1 MPATF
6 DPETFLAEPA
16 APAFDPDAFLAEP
29 APAFDPAAF
38 LNESQD
44 APPSEPTQNYFI
56 DKAKRAGRSLA
67 QVPGQFVES
76 VGQMADAT
84 GRALA
89 VIGADELNALRD
101 SPTDAR
107 LTAFNEALRTPTPGT
122 ALIRD
127 VGREMTQ
134 SARDLYKGNYA
145 PDPARDAELGSDV
158 AGATGS
164 LAAALIT
171 PGGLITKTATGALFN
186 SLGQSDEARQKMLE
200 RGATEKQADDEGL
213 RQFVLN
219 LPAGGL
225 EAIPWGN
232 AIKRFGGGKIADA
245 VSQKYGK
252 TALRRISTAVF
263 GQAATEAGEEALQ
276 NLWGNAA
283 AKLTY
288 DPTRGWTEGTGRAAL
303 VGGVMGGGFGG
314 TLQGTAEIAS
324 ALDARGQ
331 RLRDQMPAA
340 PMPAA
345 QTDLEAALAR
355 QAPPPAAAVPPSAPA
370 QVAPPEPA
378 VAPVDNAPVV
388 ATPEPAAPAAPA
400 PFDPVAFIAAS
411 EPIAPVPVPPEVLN
425 FNRTE
430 PTFTD
435 LISGR
440 VDTPAAVLYMQQRKR
455 TSELRWAGLS
465 APERAAAHAEFG
477 TQNQVQIQQ
486 GTFPFDAT
494 PSRFAEVVTSI
505 ESARAPAAVPAAPAP
520 EIPLEQQL
528 IAAQLSASRA
538 TSRFREAGK
547 WNELK
552 GQPAR
557 QRWQAL
563 KSEKLAAERALD
575 EIRAKVKDTAPAPAV
590 AVAPEAP
597 AAPAPA
603 ADYEDL
609 LKVEVPDSA
618 ASEQATAARTV
629 QMKALNEES
638 TQARAALKEI
648 EAVVL
653 KRTGPMYQRGRVK
666 ASATTAQRK
675 IHQDALKRVA
685 QIEEQA
691 SRLQMAGR
699 DDAYVAKTADL
710 SRRINDPKN
719 PLVRRLALRLELYER
734 QNPGPL
740 GPEGDRLLA
749 AWERAAEAEVRSRV
763 PDATPAEVVKLSR
776 GVQRAAGDNGV
787 DLDSAWRL
795 DPDLNVHKLRRQE
808 LGDELHKLDFNRW
821 KEQAPELNQEV
832 ERYTD
837 AFDTN
842 KYNQPTK
849 QIQPL
854 TRAELA
860 TLVERAGAERQRI
873 EGERLAVERMQ
884 TAKAEAAAKR
894 QGLTKI
900 VTAEGITIAPTPP
913 VERRVSKLADRA
925 QLKAQR
931 EFLEKA
937 LREAAATAPDEGA
950 IGPEYQADYEAL
962 KGHLAN
968 WRGGKDSVKAGAGI
982 KAIAAKYLD
991 VAPAQMKD
999 GDSTARLGEAV
1010 LFNLQGR
1017 VGEGVPAQLVIEVPG
1032 DGTFRV
1038 SNWKETILNLAE
1050 EVRKQF
1056 GRGLAAPA
1064 VSSPAG
1070 RGRSLPAL
1078 GKIGTEAEINK
1089 ILAEHVHDTPGH
1101 IMGQLLQD
1109 GPWTIAGKGTYMFL
1123 VRGGKGRG
1131 RNELGDKFPAVR
1143 AMLAREAPEL
1153 RLTDAKGQPRAQLGD
1168 ALYKLPLDVTTQ
1180 LKVVNSAIAT
1190 FQADGKKDQIQL
1202 HVSGDDALGLS
1213 YVSVVD
1219 GTAYKS
1225 DGVLDGAPAVATIDG
1240 YIWRDVLE
1248 TFRRFGIEAIE
1259 LAIPAASKDPKMA
1272 GTLSVRGGDAVAVI
1286 IKQRISEQAEAAPSF
1301 EDPAAPAAA
1310 AAETPAPR
1318 SSRGANASP
1327 GFAAAPPMG
1336 APGGPPKNQA
1346 PAPAD
1351 DPAFTELPIELPEA
1365 VQFFKL
1371 LTGGQYAHIRE
1382 RIRALNGQA
1391 AGVFRYREGD
1401 LTSGEIELR
1410 ADLFNLLS
1418 LAEKQDLL
1426 RQAVAWANAMRQGD
1440 KTLDEKELIRAKF
1453 EELVRAA
1460 EKASVAAGPV
1470 RALATFWH
1478 EVGHFLDFY
1487 PQATTKR
1494 GNILGRLASLNH
1506 YFKNFLAKS
1515 PGLNAEPPT
1524 SAERAAFRRQA
1535 ERELTATVSSIVE
1548 TIRREEPV
1556 YREIPITADTITGIV
1571 KNLARD
1577 EFPEFYDWFAKLPRA
1592 DKVAVLRQA
1601 MKGLVDERAAK
1612 FGRREAT
1619 GEVKVVEETVTRVTG
1634 TPPTPEA
1641 IRARYEELLRA
1652 ELESRGLIN
1661 EKDIRAELEGA
1672 IAWWRGT
1679 KTVPEYFKPSV
1690 ELWADTMSIFFNNPA
1705 ALAKRAPK
1713 FYEAFMRW
1721 MAVKPGI
1728 REEYDKVQHAIKSGQ
1743 IYRDRVTNLREMF
1756 VRDDAAGALTDEFAT
1771 RTSFKQDVDV
1781 ARLLFDRQFG
1791 PIERRI
1797 GRNPTD
1803 RQGQR
1808 ALSALGNFRYRTTG
1822 WEAFAQAMRNE
1833 VEVPLAAAN
1842 LTHLDMAEYMFHRRI
1857 TDGLYRNLAA
1867 PLGWNPKNSG
1877 ERLAEMERD
1886 LGPARWQSLVGA
1898 QVALRGIYEKRVVT
1912 LLNEAKVMSPEL
1924 AAAVDKEIFY
1934 APFNKARVYEGAS
1947 LDAIEELIKVHHGD
1961 EAAGQIYSA
1970 VGNLGEI
1977 RSPYVQLMHRAMG
1990 LISMAHRQLAL
2001 KRVVDWLRVHE
2012 PLSVADSPMVWD
2024 GKRLAPVRVENSRVS
2039 TLYLLNQGKVEAV
2052 YVPRVIGEMFA
2063 SGGPMEMR
2071 MIALSHTLLSPP
2083 KALLTELNPGFW
2095 PVAFGKD
2102 VWSAAGS
2109 LPGGQRVIANLPR
2122 SYLAAYRTFYGKPDP
2137 LAQQV
2142 LDRMMVISRAD
2153 SRGEHLGH
2161 ADEMTRILL
2170 RLGKSPAQ
2178 WGAEVGRIE
2187 QMLRKVWRA
2196 WAQQGQIFERT
2207 VKIASMRSVDQA
2219 FPDLP
2224 EARKQE
2230 LVRTRGGSP
2239 DFLSKGRWARVV
2251 ELGLGLMFYNAWKE
2265 GARSTYRAMAENPRG
2280 FWSKF
2285 AATAGAAGAVMWA
2298 LEAGLV
2304 GDDEEELRDMLR
2316 SIPERDKLR
2325 GLVLPLGWNDK
2336 ATFKVLYVVL
2346 PFPESIRWAHALQRK
2361 ALQTSSGNSARAEGL
2376 GSVVNYQGQDLP
2388 GQNPWITSVS
2398 EIYDYYVKG
2407 INPYDEFTGRGAL
2420 DQTRVTAEQ
2429 AGGELAKRTLSN
2441 VTGGIAYRYRS
2452 ERPGETTTKMED
2464 FLKAPVVSNLL
2475 GRWLRVSNRGRDEL
2489 FRQSTEGDVRD
2500 QASLRLIGEEMI
2512 SRTLKGEPWAQ
2523 EHLALVSTS
2532 EYLANY
2538 INDAGPRLAMQ
2549 ADSPY
2554 LRALTQAKT
2563 NAEKLS
2569 IWKVENERNQ
2579 AKVKRLDRLIGTPPP
2594 PP

>member
-1 MPATF
+1 M
-6 DPETFLAEPA
+6 
-16 APAFDPDAFLAEP
+16 
-29 APAFDPAAF
+29 
-38 LNESQD
+38 
-44 APPSEPTQNYFI
+44 
-56 DKAKRAGRSLA
+56 
-67 QVPGQFVES
+67 
-76 VGQMADAT
+76 
-84 GRALA
+84 
-89 VIGADELNALRD
+89 
-101 SPTDAR
+101 
-107 LTAFNEALRTPTPGT
+107 
-122 ALIRD
+122 
-127 VGREMTQ
+127 
-134 SARDLYKGNYA
+134 
-145 PDPARDAELGSDV
+145 
-158 AGATGS
+158 
-164 LAAALIT
+164 
-171 PGGLITKTATGALFN
+171 
-186 SLGQSDEARQKMLE
+186 
-200 RGATEKQADDEGL
+200 
-213 RQFVLN
+213 
-219 LPAGGL
+219 
-225 EAIPWGN
+225 
-232 AIKRFGGGKIADA
+232 
-245 VSQKYGK
+245 
-252 TALRRISTAVF
+252 
-263 GQAATEAGEEALQ
+263 
-276 NLWGNAA
+276 
-283 AKLTY
+283 
-288 DPTRGWTEGTGRAAL
+288 
-303 VGGVMGGGFGG
+303 
-314 TLQGTAEIAS
+314 
-324 ALDARGQ
+324 
-331 RLRDQMPAA
+331 
-340 PMPAA
+340 
-345 QTDLEAALAR
+345 
-355 QAPPPAAAVPPSAPA
+355 
-370 QVAPPEPA
+370 
-378 VAPVDNAPVV
+378 
-388 ATPEPAAPAAPA
+388 
-400 PFDPVAFIAAS
+400 
-411 EPIAPVPVPPEVLN
+411 
-425 FNRTE
+425 
-430 PTFTD
+430 
-435 LISGR
+435 
-440 VDTPAAVLYMQQRKR
+440 
-455 TSELRWAGLS
+455 
-465 APERAAAHAEFG
+465 
-477 TQNQVQIQQ
+477 
-486 GTFPFDAT
+486 
-494 PSRFAEVVTSI
+494 
-505 ESARAPAAVPAAPAP
+505 
-520 EIPLEQQL
+520 
-528 IAAQLSASRA
+528 
-538 TSRFREAGK
+538 
-547 WNELK
+547 
-552 GQPAR
+552 
-557 QRWQAL
+557 
-563 KSEKLAAERALD
+563 
-575 EIRAKVKDTAPAPAV
+575 
-590 AVAPEAP
+590 
-597 AAPAPA
+597 
-603 ADYEDL
+603 
-609 LKVEVPDSA
+609 
-618 ASEQATAARTV
+618 
-629 QMKALNEES
+629 
-638 TQARAALKEI
+638 
-648 EAVVL
+648 
-653 KRTGPMYQRGRVK
+653 
-666 ASATTAQRK
+666 
-675 IHQDALKRVA
+675 
-685 QIEEQA
+685 
-691 SRLQMAGR
+691 
-699 DDAYVAKTADL
+699 
-710 SRRINDPKN
+710 
-719 PLVRRLALRLELYER
+719 
-734 QNPGPL
+734 
-740 GPEGDRLLA
+740 
-749 AWERAAEAEVRSRV
+749 
-763 PDATPAEVVKLSR
+763 
-776 GVQRAAGDNGV
+776 
-787 DLDSAWRL
+787 
-795 DPDLNVHKLRRQE
+795 
-808 LGDELHKLDFNRW
+808 
-821 KEQAPELNQEV
+821 
-832 ERYTD
+832 
-837 AFDTN
+837 
-842 KYNQPTK
+842 
-849 QIQPL
+849 
-854 TRAELA
+854 
-860 TLVERAGAERQRI
+860 
-873 EGERLAVERMQ
+873 
-884 TAKAEAAAKR
+884 
-894 QGLTKI
+894 
-900 VTAEGITIAPTPP
+900 
-913 VERRVSKLADRA
+913 
-925 QLKAQR
+925 
-931 EFLEKA
+931 
-937 LREAAATAPDEGA
+937 
-950 IGPEYQADYEAL
+950 
-962 KGHLAN
+962 
-968 WRGGKDSVKAGAGI
+968 
-982 KAIAAKYLD
+982 
-991 VAPAQMKD
+991 
-999 GDSTARLGEAV
+999 
-1010 LFNLQGR
+1010 
-1017 VGEGVPAQLVIEVPG
+1017 PAQLVVEVPG

-1038 SNWKETILNLAE
+1038 ANWKETILNLAE
-1050 EVRKQF
+1050 AVRKEF

-1064 VSSPAG
+1064 VSSPAV

-1078 GKIGTEAEINK
+1078 GKVGTPAEINK
-1089 ILAEHVHDTPGH
+1089 ILAEHVHETPGH

-1123 VRGGKGRG
+1123 VQGGKGRG
-1131 RNELGDKFPAVR
+1131 RNELGDKFPPLR

-1153 RLTDAKGQPRAQLGD
+1153 RLTDAKGQPRAQLGE

-1180 LKVVNSAIAT
+1180 LKVVNSAIAA
-1190 FQADGKKDQIQL
+1190 FQADGKKEQIQL
-1202 HVSGDDALGLS
+1202 HVSGDALGIS

-1259 LAIPAASKDPKMA
+1259 LAIPAAPKDPKMA
-1272 GTLSVRGGDAVAVI
+1272 GTLSVRGGDTVAAI

-1301 EDPAAPAAA
+1301 EDPAAPAP
-1310 AAETPAPR
+1310 AETPAPPPAETPAPAPAEAPAPAPAEAPAKAQGVVTSGDRIEYFDPR
-1318 SSRGANASP
+1318 SGQWKPATVTSIKFGWGNEANTPSEYGSAISAAYDQFRDIASDRATIEFTPDGGRANQKGNTGFTKIRPITPPRRGSSAGANASP
-1327 GFAAAPPMG
+1327 GFAAAPPMA
-1336 APGGPPKNQA
+1336 APGGPPKNKPA
-1346 PAPAD
+1346 APAD

-1440 KTLDEKELIRAKF
+1440 STLNEQELIRSKF

-1460 EKASVAAGPV
+1460 EQASIAAGPV

-1524 SAERAAFRRQA
+1524 SAERAAYRRQA

-1556 YREIPITADTITGIV
+1556 YREIPITADTITGVV

-1592 DKVAVLRQA
+1592 DKVSVLRQA

-1728 REEYDKVQHAIKSGQ
+1728 REEYDKIQHAIKSGQ

-1808 ALSALGNFRYRTTG
+1808 ALSALGNFRYRATG

-1886 LGPARWQSLVGA
+1886 LGPARWQSLVAA

-1912 LLNEAKVMSPEL
+1912 LLHEAKVMSPEL

-1934 APFNKARVYEGAS
+1934 APFNKARVYEGGS

-1961 EAAGQIYSA
+1961 EAAGQIYGS

-1990 LISMAHRQLAL
+1990 LISMSHRQLAL

-2012 PLSVADSPMVWD
+2012 PLSVADSPMKWD

-2095 PVAFGKD
+2095 PVAFAKD
-2102 VWSAAGS
+2102 VWSATVS
-2109 LPGGQRVIANLPR
+2109 LPGGQRVMQNLPR

-2142 LDRMMVISRAD
+2142 LDRKMVISRAD

-2187 QMLRKVWRA
+2187 QVLRMLWRG

-2207 VKIASMRSVDQA
+2207 VKIASMRALDQA
-2219 FPDLP
+2219 FPAMP

-2251 ELGLGLMFYNAWKE
+2251 ELGLGLMFFNAWKE

-2336 ATFKVLYVVL
+2336 AAKKVLYIVL

-2361 ALQTSSGNSARAEGL
+2361 ALQTSAGNSARKEGL

-2388 GQNPWITSVS
+2388 GQNPWIASTS

-2407 INPYDEFTGRGAL
+2407 INPYDDFTGRPAL
-2420 DQTRVTAEQ
+2420 DQTRVDAEQ
-2429 AGGELAKRTLSN
+2429 AGGELAKRTISN
-2441 VTGGIAYRYRS
+2441 VTGGIAYRYRP
-2452 ERPGETTTKMED
+2452 ERPGEKFTTMEE

-2475 GRWLRVSNRGRDEL
+2475 GRWLRVSNRGLDEL
-2489 FRQSTEGDVRD
+2489 YRQSTEGDVRD
-2500 QASLRLIGEEMI
+2500 QARLQLVGEEMI
-2512 SRTLKGEPWAQ
+2512 ARTLKGEPWAQ
-2523 EHLALVSTS
+2523 EHLALVGTS

-2594 PP
+2594 P